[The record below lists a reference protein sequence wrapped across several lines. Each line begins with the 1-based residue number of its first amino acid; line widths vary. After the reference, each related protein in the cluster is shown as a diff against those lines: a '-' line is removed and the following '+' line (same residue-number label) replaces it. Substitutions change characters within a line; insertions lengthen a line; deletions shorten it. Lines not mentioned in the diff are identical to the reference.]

1 MEDEMVHLYCGD
13 GKGKT
18 TAAAGL
24 AVRAAGDGFR
34 VIFAQFMK
42 GSESGEVKVLDGLDN
57 VEVMRAEA
65 QDKFTFSMNEEERRL
80 AAEENVRLL
89 RRVEERAAEVKPFL
103 LVLDEAVSAV
113 YNDMITDE
121 DLRGFIE
128 RNRDDYE
135 IVITGG
141 TPEVWMIDIAD
152 YVTDLQKIKH
162 PFDNGLEARKGIE
175 Y

>member
-1 MEDEMVHLYCGD
+1 MVHLYCGD

-24 AVRAAGDGFR
+24 AVRAAGDGFK

-42 GSESGEVKVLDGLDN
+42 GSESGEVKVLDRLDN

-65 QDKFTFSMNEEERRL
+65 QDKFTFNMNEEERRL
-80 AAEENVRLL
+80 AVKENGNLL
-89 RRVEERAAEVKPFL
+89 RRVEERAVEAKPFL

-121 DLRGFIE
+121 DLRGFIG

-135 IVITGG
+135 IVITGS

>member
-1 MEDEMVHLYCGD
+1 MVHLYCGD

-103 LVLDEAVSAV
+103 LVLDEAVAAV

>member
-1 MEDEMVHLYCGD
+1 MVHLYCGD

-80 AAEENVRLL
+80 AAEENAKLL
-89 RRVEERAAEVKPFL
+89 RRVGERAAETKPFL
-103 LVLDEAVSAV
+103 IVLDEAVSAV

>member
-1 MEDEMVHLYCGD
+1 MVHLYCGD

-80 AAEENVRLL
+80 AAEENGNLL
-89 RRVEERAAEVKPFL
+89 RRVEERAAEAKPFL

-121 DLRGFIE
+121 DLRGFIG

>member
-1 MEDEMVHLYCGD
+1 MVHLYCGD

-18 TAAAGL
+18 TAAVGL

-42 GSESGEVKVLDGLDN
+42 ASESGEINVLNSLEN

-65 QDKFTFSMNEEERRL
+65 QDKFTFNMNEEERRM
-80 AAEENVRLL
+80 AAEENARLL
-89 RRVEERAAEVKPFL
+89 HRAETAAEEVKPFL
-103 LVLDEAVSAV
+103 VVLDEVVEAV

-121 DLRGFIE
+121 ELREFIE
-128 RNRDDYE
+128 KNREKYE

-141 TPEVWMIDIAD
+141 TPEVWMIDLAD

-162 PFDNGLEARKGIE
+162 PFDNGQEARKGIE